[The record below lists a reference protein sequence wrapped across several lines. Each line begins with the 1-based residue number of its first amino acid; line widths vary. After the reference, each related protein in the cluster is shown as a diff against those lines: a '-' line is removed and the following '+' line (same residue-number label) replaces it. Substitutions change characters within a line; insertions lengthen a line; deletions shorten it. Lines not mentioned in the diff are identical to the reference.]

1 MTRRL
6 ALEELRAIVT
16 DLAELAKG
24 AVVFDE
30 GGLANLARHG
40 ESLYADAAG
49 ASIAPYKVAVT
60 LGNQVRARCTC
71 MAARSRPFCKHAAGV
86 LVAWARQ
93 PEAFLESDGPPAG
106 TEKKRSTV
114 KKGKADDRALMADGV
129 ARVSTLVRELSTA
142 GVATLGDGRGDG
154 LHGLAEALRAGK
166 LRRLSARVHGLAH
179 LLDDAAA
186 SRNHL
191 PTGEYA
197 DVLVDLL
204 LTARK
209 LDKHLAGEPLDP
221 RHVEELV
228 GKTWR
233 KTDRAPVEGLDLV
246 EYSYRQWTTA
256 DQFVIRESRFVDVAT
271 GAHYSEKQ
279 ILPGFLARRTPA
291 KVSRAGSLLA
301 GAAGSLFPGYAP
313 RRLDLVS
320 PGEVQPLDH
329 AALERLVASALPGL
343 GAALAAFQD
352 HRKDLFAPDELPA
365 AIAIRSLF
373 ADGGRLR
380 ALDDDGA
387 SLHLPD
393 DGALVAQLAAALR
406 DTELHAVIGDLGL
419 DLALPTL
426 VPRAIVVARHGR
438 FELRTLASA
447 TDLAALAARR
457 RQARQA
463 APAASAP
470 RHDWADQAR
479 AAGAS
484 AAAVSLAEIRGEIAD
499 LLAQG
504 LASFTARATAALG
517 ARLREIGLA
526 AGATLLDTIA
536 AKDQPESRLDDVVR
550 LYQVLGVALL
560 RLIGTSHVERAALSP
575 VPTWPSVVV
584 RTPPAWLP
592 IDEAMRQRAAGH
604 LDRWSVALHVGH
616 ALAEVAPD
624 LSSADARVM
633 FAPLWADA
641 SLGPLVA
648 GALAARGKGAIPLAR
663 AVLAPE
669 ARSGRVAQMTAIRTL
684 IAIDLDAASQAT
696 GELLAGA
703 DAALKTFALDQLD
716 AVREAR
722 GDDVATRRRRERK
735 KVIAELA
742 RLVLGSADGEARLRA
757 ALALGDMGDA
767 LAAGPALRAAWH
779 GDAGGDVRAA
789 AAIALGRL
797 GDAEMIDAFIAA
809 VQARGEDDRR
819 ARAAASALGHAGDAR
834 GTVVLLEAFA
844 SGWRPQVIAEALK
857 MSSGVALVPLVEL
870 VESQPA
876 LATRKTAAD
885 AVSHLPGDEVAALV
899 IGRLD
904 AAPDC
909 ARTRLAELYLTFT
922 KPNPRAHRAVGD
934 AVLGR
939 FPDSADKAVKSL
951 RRAATRAASAD
962 DEASAET

>member
-106 TEKKRSTV
+106 TEKKKSTV

-233 KTDRAPVEGLDLV
+233 KTDRAPVESLDLV

-301 GAAGSLFPGYAP
+301 GASGSLFPGYAP

-320 PGEVQPLDH
+320 PGEVHPLDH

-406 DTELHAVIGDLGL
+406 DTELRAIIGDLGL

-438 FELRTLASA
+438 LELRTLASA

-457 RQARQA
+457 RQA
-463 APAASAP
+463 APATSAP

-484 AAAVSLAEIRGEIAD
+484 AAAISLAEIRGEIAD

-517 ARLREIGLA
+517 ARLRELGLA

-536 AKDQPESRLDDVVR
+536 AKDVPESRLDDVVR

-592 IDEAMRQRAAGH
+592 IDEAMRQRAAGQ
-604 LDRWSVALHVGH
+604 LDRWTAALHVGH

-624 LSSADARVM
+624 LSSADARIL

-648 GALAARGKGAIPLAR
+648 GALAARGADAIPLAR

-684 IAIDLDAASQAT
+684 IAIDLDAASRAT

-722 GDDVATRRRRERK
+722 GDDVATRRRRERR

-844 SGWRPQVIAEALK
+844 SGWRPQVIAEALR

-885 AVSHLPGDEVAALV
+885 AVSHLPGDDVAALV
-899 IGRLD
+899 IARLD

-922 KPNPRAHRAVGD
+922 RPNPRAHRAVGD
-934 AVLGR
+934 AVLVR

-962 DEASAET
+962 TDASAET

>member
-6 ALEELRAIVT
+6 AVEELRSIVT

-60 LGNQVRARCTC
+60 LGSQVRARCTC

-106 TEKKRSTV
+106 TEKKKASV

-129 ARVSTLVRELSTA
+129 ARVGTLVRELSTA

-154 LHGLAEALRAGK
+154 LHALAEALRAGK

-179 LLDDAAA
+179 LLEDAAA
-186 SRNHL
+186 SRGHL
-191 PTGEYA
+191 ATGEYA

-209 LDKHLAGEPLDP
+209 LDKHLAGEPLDQ

-233 KTDRAPVEGLDLV
+233 KTDRAPIEGLDLV

-256 DQFVIRESRFVDVAT
+256 DQFVIRESRYLDAASGT
-271 GAHYSEKQ
+271 HYSEKQ
-279 ILPGFLARRTPA
+279 ILPAFLARRTPA
-291 KVSRAGSLLA
+291 KVSRAGQVLA
-301 GAAGSLFPGYAP
+301 GASGSMFPGYPP
-313 RRLDLVS
+313 RRLDLAS
-320 PGEVQPLDH
+320 PGEVRPLDH
-329 AALERLVASALPGL
+329 AALERLVGAALPGL
-343 GAALAAFQD
+343 GAALTAFQE
-352 HRKDLFAPDELPA
+352 HRKDLFAPDELPV
-365 AIAIRSLF
+365 AIAVGALF
-373 ADGGRLR
+373 ADGDRLR
-380 ALDDDGA
+380 AVDDDGA

-406 DTELHAVIGDLGL
+406 DAELRAVIGDVGL

-426 VPRAIVVARHGR
+426 VPRAIVVARRGAL
-438 FELRTLASA
+438 ELRTLASA

-457 RQARQA
+457 RQARKAA
-463 APAASAP
+463 APTAAPP
-470 RHDWADQAR
+470 RHDWAEQAR

-504 LASFTARATAALG
+504 LASFTARATAAAS
-517 ARLREIGLA
+517 ARLRELGLA
-526 AGATLLDTIA
+526 AAAALLDGVA
-536 AKDQPESRLDDVVR
+536 SKEPAEARLDDVVR

-575 VPTWPSVVV
+575 VPTWPSVLV

-592 IDEAMRQRAAGH
+592 LEQAMARRAAGE
-604 LDRWSVALHVGH
+604 LDRWTAALHVGH
-616 ALAEVAPD
+616 ALAAAAPD
-624 LSSADARVM
+624 LAANAARG
-633 FAPLWADA
+633 LWADA

-648 GALAARGKGAIPLAR
+648 AALAARGAEAIPIAR
-663 AVLAPE
+663 AVLAPD

-684 IAIDLDAASQAT
+684 IAIDVDAAAQAV
-696 GELLAGA
+696 GDLLGGA
-703 DAALKTFALDQLD
+703 DAALKTFALEQLD
-716 AVREAR
+716 AAREAR
-722 GDDVATRRRRERK
+722 GDEVAIKRRRERRR
-735 KVIAELA
+735 VVAELC

-767 LAAGPALRAAWH
+767 LGAGPALRAAWH
-779 GDAGGDVRAA
+779 GDPGGDVRAA

-809 VQARGEDDRR
+809 VLARGDDDKR
-819 ARAAASALGHAGDAR
+819 ARAAAIALGHAGDAR
-834 GTVVLLEAFA
+834 GTVVLLDAFA
-844 SGWRPQVIAEALK
+844 AGWRPQVIAEALK
-857 MSSGVALVPLVEL
+857 TSAAVALPPLVDL
-870 VESQPA
+870 VERQPA
-876 LATRKTAAD
+876 LATRKTTAD
-885 AVSHLPGDEVAALV
+885 AIAHLPGEDVAALV

-904 AAPDC
+904 AAPAD
-909 ARTRLAELYLTFT
+909 ARARLADVYLSFT

-934 AVLGR
+934 AVLVR
-939 FPDSADKAVKSL
+939 FPDSPDKAVKSL
-951 RRAATRAASAD
+951 RRAASRAAD
-962 DEASAET
+962 PD